1 MKKRRLP
8 IGGIQTFNEL
18 RRGYDVYVD
27 KTQHIYNMASRYKAV
42 FLSRPRRFGKSLLCS
57 TIESLFRNE
66 REYFDGLAISQTDW
80 EWKEYPVIYLDLSAI
95 NYNVENG
102 TDVLKAKLNNQLEN
116 CARKYGIT
124 VNFTEYVS
132 INFERLINEL
142 FEKNGSVVV
151 IVDEYDYPL
160 LDTISNPTLNK
171 NLREELKG
179 FYGVLKGSSKYL
191 RFVFITGITKFAQ
204 ITLFSGMN
212 QPIDISMMTDY
223 CDICGITQREL
234 EENFAPEIDG
244 FAEKHGGRE
253 KYLSELKDYYNGYCF
268 TRENTSVYNP
278 YGILNHFDN
287 DSEFAPYWSLSGAPS
302 FLLKYLE
309 MKGVNVLEIENARME
324 ANKFADYK
332 DNNISIFPLLYQAG
346 YLTISDYE
354 SRTGAYKLNYPN
366 IDVRKTFAEF
376 LAQNYS
382 ESQTILAKSI
392 SIDFVDAL
400 LEGSVER
407 FIELLKWYL
416 HTVDYSL
423 SSKITESYVEFAIS
437 NIINMLGL
445 VCINEAHTANGSMD
459 SVVFTRE
466 RIYIFEFKV
475 DKPVE
480 VALWQMKR
488 KDYALLYERDG
499 REIVK
504 IGVVFSRE
512 SRNIVEWKIG

>member
-1 MKKRRLP
+1 
-8 IGGIQTFNEL
+8 
-18 RRGYDVYVD
+18 
-27 KTQHIYNMASRYKAV
+27 
-42 FLSRPRRFGKSLLCS
+42 
-57 TIESLFRNE
+57 
-66 REYFDGLAISQTDW
+66 
-80 EWKEYPVIYLDLSAI
+80 
-95 NYNVENG
+95 
-102 TDVLKAKLNNQLEN
+102 
-116 CARKYGIT
+116 
-124 VNFTEYVS
+124 
-132 INFERLINEL
+132 
-142 FEKNGSVVV
+142 
-151 IVDEYDYPL
+151 
-160 LDTISNPTLNK
+160 
-171 NLREELKG
+171 
-179 FYGVLKGSSKYL
+179 
-191 RFVFITGITKFAQ
+191 
-204 ITLFSGMN
+204 
-212 QPIDISMMTDY
+212 
-223 CDICGITQREL
+223 
-234 EENFAPEIDG
+234 
-244 FAEKHGGRE
+244 
-253 KYLSELKDYYNGYCF
+253 
-268 TRENTSVYNP
+268 
-278 YGILNHFDN
+278 
-287 DSEFAPYWSLSGAPS
+287 
-302 FLLKYLE
+302 
-309 MKGVNVLEIENARME
+309 
-324 ANKFADYK
+324 
-332 DNNISIFPLLYQAG
+332 
-346 YLTISDYE
+346 
-354 SRTGAYKLNYPN
+354 
-366 IDVRKTFAEF
+366 